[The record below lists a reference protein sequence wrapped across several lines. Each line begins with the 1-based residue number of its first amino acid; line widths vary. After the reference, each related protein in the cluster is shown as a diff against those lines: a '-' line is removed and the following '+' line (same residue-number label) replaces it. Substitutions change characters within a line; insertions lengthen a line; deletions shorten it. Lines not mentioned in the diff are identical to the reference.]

1 MCVHTHNHMCT
12 HTHVCVHTHNHM
24 CIHTH
29 VCVHTH
35 TITCVHTHIHM
46 CTHYICSQFKSK
58 FDLPILLPSISKHAN
73 GRHFNIDLL
82 KKGTKISHLSMQ
94 EVGEHDWIQF
104 RDVLS
109 YTSPC
114 SLDRFLKQW
123 NAPQAKGCFPYE

>member
-1 MCVHTHNHMCT
+1 MCTITHAHT
-12 HTHVCVHTHNHM
+12 HTHT
-24 CIHTH
+24 
-29 VCVHTH
+29 HTH
-35 TITCVHTHIHM
+35 TYTRTHLHTHKHTQYKLY
-46 CTHYICSQFKSK
+46 CICSHFKSK
-58 FDLPILLPSISKHAN
+58 FDLPILLPSVSKHAN
-73 GRHFNIDLL
+73 RRHFNIDLL
-82 KKGTKISHLSMQ
+82 KKGTKIPHLSMS

>member
-1 MCVHTHNHMCT
+1 MNKVST
-12 HTHVCVHTHNHM
+12 HTCVC
-24 CIHTH
+24 
-29 VCVHTH
+29 TH
-35 TITCVHTHIHM
+35 TITCVHTHMCVCTHTQSHVYTHIHM
-46 CTHYICSQFKSK
+46 CTHIQYICSQFKSK

>member
-1 MCVHTHNHMCT
+1 VNKVST
-12 HTHVCVHTHNHM
+12 HTCVC
-24 CIHTH
+24 
-29 VCVHTH
+29 TH
-35 TITCVHTHIHM
+35 TITCVHTHMCVCTHTQSHVYTHIHM
-46 CTHYICSQFKSK
+46 CTHIQYICSQFKSK